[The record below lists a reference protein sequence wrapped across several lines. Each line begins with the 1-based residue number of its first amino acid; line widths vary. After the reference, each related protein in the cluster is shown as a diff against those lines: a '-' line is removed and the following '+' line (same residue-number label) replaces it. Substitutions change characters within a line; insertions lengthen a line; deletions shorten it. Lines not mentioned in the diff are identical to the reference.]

1 MTSKM
6 NDQSCGFTIRLSVVC
21 CSMVLL
27 LSLSSCS
34 LDRFRIRQTQVFEAD
49 VNKTA
54 IVEHLNR
61 NILGTESSPGVSA
74 WRTSDAKVQVTGIP
88 FPLPASMA
96 VEAPNNLRI
105 IVTHPISGGQ
115 EVDLGSNPDGF
126 WLWTK
131 EQTEM
136 ITCSHEDT
144 SLALQQFEMPIQI
157 QPEWLME
164 VFGVVPINEADYS
177 LERPSTD
184 EPIVDLVAHKT
195 NPTGQRVERV
205 IRVNTYSGTVDQH
218 LLRNSD
224 GEVIATAKLDK
235 YTKMPN
241 GTVLPTYVKIS
252 WPAAKTE
259 MKISLGHPEVNP
271 PGFAGAH
278 TMWDRPNI
286 PGSKVVDIGMLSR
299 RAAGMQQ
306 QPRRV
311 AQEDS
316 PANNIRQLRH
326 TDAAPFPESEV
337 EELPGQVALNPTQ
350 RLQAPQP
357 KSASGPAETAN
368 ATDWSTP
375 PSQPLD
381 DGLPAWAQEH
391 STQKPPAAPDLQVQP
406 ASQRATSVPVTWQ
419 PSTYS
424 PTTWRSSSVPRHPAQ
439 E

>member
-1 MTSKM
+1 MISKV
-6 NDQSCGFTIRLSVVC
+6 NTQCCGIHFRLSVIC
-21 CSMVLL
+21 CSVITL
-27 LSLSSCS
+27 LSFSSCS

-54 IVEHLNR
+54 LVEHLNR

-74 WRTSDAKVQVTGIP
+74 WKTSDAKVQVTGIP

-115 EVDLGSNPDGF
+115 EVDLGSNQDGF
-126 WLWTK
+126 WIWTK

-164 VFGVVPINEADYS
+164 VFGVVPINEADYT
-177 LERPSTD
+177 LERSSTD
-184 EPIVDLVAHKT
+184 EPVVDLVAKKT
-195 NPTGQRVERV
+195 NPSGQQVERV
-205 IRVNTYSGTVDQH
+205 IRVNTYNGTVDQH

-241 GTVLPTYVKIS
+241 GTVLPTFVKIS

-271 PGFAGAH
+271 PSFAAAH
-278 TMWDRPNI
+278 SMWDRPNI

-299 RAAGMQQ
+299 RAAAIQQ
-306 QPRRV
+306 APRRV
-311 AQEDS
+311 AQEEI
-316 PANNIRQLRH
+316 PASNIRQLQH
-326 TDAAPFPESEV
+326 AEASPFPKSEV
-337 EELPGQVALNPTQ
+337 EETPGQVALNPTQ
-350 RLQAPQP
+350 RLQAPHP
-357 KSASGPAETAN
+357 KFASVPVTSETVP
-368 ATDWSTP
+368 DRSP
-375 PSQPLD
+375 PTSQPLD
-381 DGLPAWAQEH
+381 DGLPAWAREH
-391 STQKPPAAPDLQVQP
+391 STQKPPEIQLKQ
-406 ASQRATSVPVTWQ
+406 ASQESTSVPVTWQ
-419 PSTYS
+419 PSEYS
-424 PTTWRSSSVPRHPAQ
+424 PTTWRSSSVPRHPAP